1 MHENVCLNQR
11 WLNCPE
17 IAFFFLTKNLTHN
30 ICIKECLFIQFVM
43 VFFKLHFKSR
53 GLGSVSVLINIF
65 FKIKNNVMFNS
76 RNVPYLS
83 FV

>member
-1 MHENVCLNQR
+1 MKMYVLIR
-11 WLNCPE
+11 DGL
-17 IAFFFLTKNLTHN
+17 IALKLPFFLTKNLTHN

-65 FKIKNNVMFNS
+65 LKIKNNVMFNS